1 MTAEVLSHFQVLH
14 SWLPLEMTAEVL
26 SHFQVLHSRPAAEMS
41 LSTHPSLL
49 RPAAIF
55 ADNVPFSFLT
65 PEFIKTSQLLQN
77 SVYDSCQARCFL
89 AVGLFDIA
97 DSLASHLTLLR
108 ETLTYDPTTYLHV
121 LLMTV
126 LQLLSAMSHCLDR
139 GFTVTETDLGDV
151 FHIARQDLWGKVMVS
166 FIPPPPPPTHS
177 PHPYNHHQHLQSFKH
192 YMITHQQITLRGL
205 Q

>member
-1 MTAEVLSHFQVLH
+1 MTGIRNGCSHYVLFAGVAHMSSRSHFQVLH
-14 SWLPLEMTAEVL
+14 SRLPLEMTAEVL

-121 LLMTV
+121 LLMTT

-151 FHIARQDLWGKVMVS
+151 FHIARQDLRGKVMVS
-166 FIPPPPPPTHS
+166 LIHPPPTSILSS
-177 PHPYNHHQHLQSFKH
+177 PSTF
-192 YMITHQQITLRGL
+192 I
-205 Q
+205 

>member
-1 MTAEVLSHFQVLH
+1 MESMCDLTVEVITITEVLPYFQI
-14 SWLPLEMTAEVL
+14 
-26 SHFQVLHSRPAAEMS
+26 LHSRPAAEMS

-97 DSLASHLTLLR
+97 DSLASHLALLR

-121 LLMTV
+121 LLMTT

-139 GFTVTETDLGDV
+139 GFTVTETDVGDV
-151 FHIARQDLWGKVMVS
+151 FHITRQDLRGKVLMSSS
-166 FIPPPPPPTHS
+166 FCT
-177 PHPYNHHQHLQSFKH
+177 
-192 YMITHQQITLRGL
+192 
-205 Q
+205 